1 MKQFEWTQAQSTG
14 SRTIDA
20 LNQELISAINDLGK
34 DVEQGKG
41 ASSIRKT
48 IAFLKQ
54 YKSWHFEQ
62 EGAAAE
68 KKGEA
73 VSDVRQ
79 EGNAKFVE
87 IIDKISKELEDLEN
101 PNLEAVA
108 KEAHA
113 LLSDWVENYI
123 MKVNEQ
129 LSKSK
134 SV

>member
-1 MKQFEWTQAQSTG
+1 MKQFEWTQAQGTG

-62 EGAAAE
+62 EEKAAE

-108 KEAHA
+108 KEAHKQ
-113 LLSDWVENYI
+113 LSEWVSKYI
-123 MKVNEQ
+123 MA
-129 LSKSK
+129 
-134 SV
+134 